1 MILNYLGPEGSFS
14 HSAALEL
21 RPRLGP
27 SPTLAPLS
35 TVEAVVRSVAASE
48 ISAAT
53 LGLVPYYNF
62 LEGLVQEYIDLIYEF
77 RLQVDALVRLPIQLA
92 AGGFAADE
100 PAPQILSHPKA
111 LVQVSEF
118 VHARFKNAVLT
129 QVGSTSDAARLVAER
144 RSGIAIASEG
154 ALLRFGVPV
163 LARDIGNR
171 RHGKSNFTDL
181 FVVKRPDVQVSLRL
195 GEPNHALIAI
205 TPSIDR
211 PGLLSELLGQFHFYD
226 LDIAKIHSR
235 PAIDWVESAA
245 EPQMFYLEVKC
256 SPQAEPLR
264 RCAEALQYRFGRNER
279 SAELV
284 RVLGGFRV

>member
-21 RPRLGP
+21 RSRLG
-27 SPTLAPLS
+27 SSSTLAGLS
-35 TVEAVVRSVAASE
+35 TVEAVVRSVAGSQN
-48 ISAAT
+48 SAPT

-77 RLQVDALVRLPIQLA
+77 RLQVDGLVRLPIQLA

-100 PAPQILSHPKA
+100 PALQILSHPKA
-111 LVQVSEF
+111 LVQVSDF
-118 VHARFKNAVLT
+118 IHARFRNATLT
-129 QVGSTSDAARLVAER
+129 PVSSTSDAARMVGER
-144 RSGIAIASEG
+144 KSGIAIASEG
-154 ALLRFGVPV
+154 ALERFDVPV
-163 LARDIGNR
+163 LARNVGNL

-181 FVVKRPDVQVSLRL
+181 FVVKRPDVQVSLQL

-211 PGLLSELLGQFHFYD
+211 PGLLAELLGQFHFYG

-256 SPQAEPLR
+256 APHAEPLR
-264 RCAEALQYRFGRNER
+264 RCTEALQYGFGGNGH